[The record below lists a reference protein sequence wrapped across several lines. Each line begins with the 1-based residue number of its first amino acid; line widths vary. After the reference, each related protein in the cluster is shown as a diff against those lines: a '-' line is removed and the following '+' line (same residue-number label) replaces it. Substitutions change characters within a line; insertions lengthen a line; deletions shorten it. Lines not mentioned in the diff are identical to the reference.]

1 MVKTLEIMEKIGCP
15 VIDVHNKA
23 IEETAE
29 IVIGIMRERGLEV

>member
-1 MVKTLEIMEKIGCP
+1 MGCP

-29 IVIGIMRERGLEV
+29 IIIGIMRERGLEV